1 MEISN
6 FIFNG
11 VSLADIDMIPGSIN
25 TDSQSMTPA
34 TLNFTVTTTPTSRT
48 KRFVSSHYDDTISFE
63 IGIVKDPCASHDPKI
78 DIETDRF
85 IRRWLIREDGFKVMR
100 FECEDYE
107 DILVNCYLNV
117 APIYLYGALIGYTIT
132 GSTDSPYVYVEDY
145 KKEFSLSAE
154 GTVEIPATSDEI
166 GFLYPKIEITSKS
179 NSEYILGFP
188 EYTEKE
194 ETTVFQ
200 VGHTDTYQAEYDPT
214 AGKVISYIV
223 KMSFYE
229 NTITV
234 PGKVLSIKSFDYSNF
249 LPLNQITF
257 TYDSATDTTT
267 IHSHAYIWNGS
278 IPEEDAPTTYNMTYV
293 KLSADDSLA
302 KVIIPVNQ
310 TCFMDC
316 DKSIITGINSP
327 NDFNWIFPRMQQDW
341 NHSNQL
347 FYCNQACDVKIT
359 YTPRRKVVL

>member
-34 TLNFTVTTTPTSRT
+34 TLNFTVTTTPTSKT

-85 IRRWLIREDGFKVMR
+85 IRRWLIREDGFKIMR

-132 GSTDSPYVYVEDY
+132 GSTDSPYVSVVDYV
-145 KKEFSLSAE
+145 KEFSLTGE

-166 GFLYPKIEITSKS
+166 GFLYPKIEITPKS
-179 NSEYILGFP
+179 TGELIFGFSDNA
-188 EYTEKE
+188 KIN
-194 ETTVFQ
+194 TVAN
-200 VGHTDTYQAEYDPT
+200 V
-214 AGKVISYIV
+214 
-223 KMSFYE
+223 
-229 NTITV
+229 
-234 PGKVLSIKSFDYSNF
+234 
-249 LPLNQITF
+249 
-257 TYDSATDTTT
+257 
-267 IHSHAYIWNGS
+267 
-278 IPEEDAPTTYNMTYV
+278 TYV
-293 KLSADDSLA
+293 L
-302 KVIIPVNQ
+302 
-310 TCFMDC
+310 DC
-316 DKSIITGINSP
+316 DKSIITGLSDP
-327 NDFNWIFPRMQQDW
+327 NKFNWIFPRMQQDW
-341 NHSNQL
+341 NHTNQL
-347 FYCNQACDVKIT
+347 FYCNKACDVKIT
-359 YTPRRKVVL
+359 YTPRRRVIL